1 MSLTETEV
9 TIVNQALSKIGSF
22 VIDYSDTT
30 GTSDS
35 GMLGNVAIKSEI
47 HYDQTRDALLR
58 SAFWNFASDRI
69 ELVDSWA
76 TATHYTT
83 DQYVWSSSVL
93 YKCNTAHTSDTFETN
108 YVYEAGVLVMDGDEP
123 VRDDSIGLR
132 YWDMV
137 TTRCPFEY
145 SYRYSVPADFL
156 RLKPNYFKDNW
167 IDARLE
173 GAYIL
178 TDETELE
185 IEYIKKITDPT
196 AFDPLYTEVLIC
208 DLAIKLLITLAGSG
222 YVTLAARK
230 DILVERT
237 VAMRRARAVCW
248 SENKKLNLSQWV
260 NARYG
265 SGKV

>member
-1 MSLTETEV
+1 MSLTEEEV
-9 TIVNQALSKIGSF
+9 TLCNQALAKLGSF

-35 GMLGNVAIKSEI
+35 GMAGNVAIKSEI
-47 HYDQTRDALLR
+47 HFDQTRNALLR

-83 DQYVWSSSVL
+83 DQYVWSDSVL
-93 YKCNTAHTSDTFETN
+93 YKCNTAHTSYTFETN
-108 YVYEAGVLVMDGDEP
+108 YIYDGDDLVMDGDDP

-137 TTRCPFEY
+137 TARCPFEY
-145 SYRYSVPADFL
+145 SYRYSVPADFI

-178 TDETELE
+178 TDETSLE

-196 AFDPLYTEVLIC
+196 EFDPLFTEVLIC

-230 DILVERT
+230 DILGERMI
-237 VAMRRARAVCW
+237 AMRRARAVCW
-248 SENKKLNLSQWV
+248 SENKKLNYSQWV

>member
-1 MSLTETEV
+1 MSLTEDEV
-9 TIVNQALSKIGSF
+9 TIVNQAIAKFGSF
-22 VIDYSDTT
+22 VIDFSDTT

-35 GMLGNVAIKSEI
+35 GMAGNVAIKSEI

-76 TATHYTT
+76 TGTTYTT

-93 YKCNTAHTSDTFETN
+93 YKCNTVHTSYTFETN
-108 YVYEAGVLVMDGDEP
+108 YIYDAGVLVMDGNDP

-137 TTRCPFEY
+137 LARCPFEY
-145 SYRYSVPADFL
+145 SYKYSVPADFI
-156 RLKPNYFKDNW
+156 RLKPKYFKDNR

-173 GAYIL
+173 GTYIV

-185 IEYIKKITDPT
+185 VEYIKKITDPT

-208 DLAIKLLITLAGSG
+208 DLALKLLIALAGSG
-222 YVTLAARK
+222 YVTIANRK
-230 DILVERT
+230 EILVERT
-237 VAMRRARAVCW
+237 IAMRKARAVCW